1 MVSVQPRRASPN
13 MWWFTAQVTSSH
25 GRLQVKQ
32 RILPALGSKLWN
44 KAKLRDHVHVSFS
57 LVNIDLRAWFTGVS
71 LTDDEADN
79 TQGSRYCLVAIGR
92 LQVCVWKRL
101 QNILFLTSYVS
112 KFVRD
117 TWWTGHRGVGE
128 PHLEH
133 LDSGPGGLG
142 LSPSAPTTC
151 RGWVCCKSG
160 NSRKLSW
167 VLAAQTSSRE
177 VERMLCSS
185 VISAMKLS
193 SQVVEAKCFLL
204 RTYIYVEIVFCRQNS
219 LVSGVDH
226 A

>member
-1 MVSVQPRRASPN
+1 MS
-13 MWWFTAQVTSSH
+13 WFTAQATSSH
-25 GRLQVKQ
+25 GLLQVKQ
-32 RILPALGSKLWN
+32 WILPALGSKLWN
-44 KAKLRDHVHVSFS
+44 KAKLRNHVHVSFPV
-57 LVNIDLRAWFTGVS
+57 VNVGLRAWFTGVS

-117 TWWTGHRGVGE
+117 TWCTGHRGVRE
-128 PHLEH
+128 PSLEQGDWGT
-133 LDSGPGGLG
+133 LLESGPWGLG
-142 LSPSAPTTC
+142 LSPSGHTTC
-151 RGWVCCKSG
+151 REGHRDWVCCKSG

-167 VLAAQTSSRE
+167 VLAAQTGSRE

-193 SQVVEAKCFLL
+193 SWVVEAKCFLL
-204 RTYIYVEIVFCRQNS
+204 RTYIYEEIVF
-219 LVSGVDH
+219 L
-226 A
+226 